1 MNKYDNIYIYIYK
14 YMRVNMKDKELVEYL
29 IPHWKWEWLFLL
41 IVVINGLICI
51 TSNIG
56 LNTFIIYLW
65 KLLISS
71 INCVTPAHHIY
82 V

>member
-1 MNKYDNIYIYIYK
+1 MNKYDNIYIYIYIYI

-29 IPHWKWEWLFLL
+29 IPHWKWEGLFLL

-56 LNTFIIYLW
+56 LNTFRI
-65 KLLISS
+65 
-71 INCVTPAHHIY
+71 
-82 V
+82 

>member
-1 MNKYDNIYIYIYK
+1 MNKYDNIYIYI

-29 IPHWKWEWLFLL
+29 IPHWKWEGLFLL

-56 LNTFIIYLW
+56 LNTFRI
-65 KLLISS
+65 
-71 INCVTPAHHIY
+71 
-82 V
+82 